1 MGGAWMASSED
12 PHDLEQQLEAAVA
25 MGVAEVCLAAER
37 EASLPPGLLLAV
49 SSHET
54 GCRDVV
60 GADGHRR
67 GAFGID
73 DRRDAEW
80 LGGIGAAAPG
90 AMPPLEDA
98 AHYAA
103 GVIAANMAFGRASG
117 VRPVDLLRFALS
129 AYAAGTVAA
138 LEGYRLG
145 DSDASTPGGD
155 YGRDVLGRLVAVDRW
170 LARRGRA
177 ARRPTL
183 SPGSRGDAVV
193 ELKKL
198 LRAWY
203 AARGQAP
210 PRRMRGPFY
219 GTGAVEA
226 VKEFQRTHELPANGV
241 VDPDTWSLLEAAE
254 GSSASNPAA

>member
-1 MGGAWMASSED
+1 MALSEE
-12 PHDLEQQLEAAVA
+12 PRDLEQELEAAVA
-25 MGVAEVCLAAER
+25 MGVVEVCLAVER
-37 EASLPPGLLLAV
+37 EAGLPQGLLLAV
-49 SSHET
+49 SSRET
-54 GCRDVV
+54 GCRDIV

-80 LGGIGAAAPG
+80 LVGIGTAEPG
-90 AMPPLEDA
+90 AIPPLDDA
-98 AHYAA
+98 ARYAA
-103 GVIAANMAFGRASG
+103 GVIAANLAFGRASG
-117 VRPVDLLRFALS
+117 VRELDLPRFALS

-138 LEGYRLG
+138 LEGHRLG
-145 DSDASTPGGD
+145 DSDTSTPGGD
-155 YGRDVLGRLVAVDRW
+155 YGRDVLSRLVAVDRW

-183 SPGSRGDAVV
+183 APGSRGDAVV

-198 LRAWY
+198 LRSWY
-203 AARGQAP
+203 ASRGQPP
-210 PRRMRGPFY
+210 PRRMRGPVY

-226 VKEFQRTHELPANGV
+226 VKEFQRAHQLPANGV
-241 VDPDTWSLLEAAE
+241 VDPETWRVLETVE